1 MANEKIVELNG
12 LSRFLD
18 NIKTLLLGKKDK
30 QTAVSDPTASG
41 SGIEFIDSISQD
53 ANGEIT
59 ATKKSVQEASASQ
72 SGVVSTGAQTF
83 AGVKTFSEVD
93 ATTLKA
99 DKVGSVLNTGQMQA
113 FNVSA
118 GSTGFV
124 EICRLSVTGA
134 YRDRPFEIGITRR
147 GDKVPSYLTIKLT
160 NAATIEGATIESC
173 IYRGVNSFTVTQDID
188 TGTNVIHVWVEK
200 NGAYDIIYIIR
211 FDVAENA
218 CIGEYSFPGTFS
230 ATQPTGGVG
239 VYPVKQIIVGGAT
252 NATMDASSTNP
263 RVTFAENYGNQPVH
277 ILYTDYDNYRGPAG
291 LKVIG
296 GANASPAWFEVEGAL
311 YTGGKISASGNIDAI
326 GAGEHLVRA
335 ANSDKGNVDV
345 MLDAGSTGNVG
356 VYVHGYWNG
365 SAYVADAKW
374 LIYRGSDGIVR
385 LPIAA
390 STGSA
395 TRPIYI
401 STTGSFVK
409 CTDSSLALSNCRNT
423 TNTSSAAGTLR
434 KVAGAV
440 MGGGY
445 VVTKVAMAQNTSVTL
460 FTLPAGWR
468 PSETIYGVGV
478 CTTSGTGITVHI
490 DTDGTVKFTS
500 KWGALT
506 TGKEIHF
513 QFGFHTA

>member
-1 MANEKIVELNG
+1 MKWMSE
-12 LSRFLD
+12 D
-18 NIKTLLLGKKDK
+18 NLAYFWSKLKALLAGKKGL

-41 SGIEFIDSISQD
+41 SGIEFIDSISQN

-59 ATKKSVQEASASQ
+59 ATKKAVREASASQ
-72 SGVVSTGAQTF
+72 SGVVSTGDQEFT
-83 AGVKTFSEVD
+83 GVKTFSEVD
-93 ATTLKA
+93 TPSLKA
-99 DKVGSVLNTGQMQA
+99 DWARSVLNTGAMQA

-134 YRDRPFEIGITRR
+134 YRDRPFEIGVTRR
-147 GDKVPSYLTIKLT
+147 GDITPSYIAIKLV
-160 NAATIEGATIESC
+160 NSATIAGGTVQSC
-173 IYRGVNSFTVTQDID
+173 TYSGMNCFTVTQTISGDDNTIS
-188 TGTNVIHVWVEK
+188 VWVEK

-230 ATQPTGGVG
+230 ATQPTSDIG
-239 VYPVKQIIVGGAT
+239 VYPANQIKVGGAT
-252 NATMDASSTNP
+252 NATMDASSENP
-263 RVTFAENYGNQPVH
+263 RITFAEKDGTQPVH
-277 ILYTDYDNYRGPAG
+277 ILYTDYDSYRSPAG

-296 GANASPAWFEVEGAL
+296 GTSASPAWFEVEGAL

-345 MLDAGSTGNVG
+345 MLDASSTGNVG
-356 VYVHGYWNG
+356 VYVHGYWDG

-374 LIYRGSDGIVR
+374 LIYRGSDGAVR

-390 STGSA
+390 YTGSA

-409 CTDSSLALSNCRNT
+409 CTDSSIALNTYKNT
-423 TNTSSAAGTLR
+423 TNASSAAGTLR

-445 VVTKVAMAQNTSVTL
+445 VVTKVAMSQNTSVTL
-460 FTLPAGWR
+460 FTLPTGWR
-468 PSETIYGVGV
+468 PSETVYGLGM

-490 DTDGTVKFTS
+490 GTDGTVKFTS

-513 QFGFHTA
+513 QIAFHTA